1 MKISFNQPV
10 FIPWGG
16 FFARLMSSDQMVLLD
31 ETTLARGF
39 TYVNR
44 NRIKGPEGEVW
55 ITVPLKRKGRGRQ
68 KIKDLEVYE
77 KERWVK
83 KFLLTLKHYY
93 GKSIYFE
100 PVFTVI
106 RAAAENPGEN
116 FLSLT
121 LALLD
126 ILKTGLGIETELI
139 LQSRLGIT
147 GRGTPL
153 LVSIAK
159 ELGAHEVILP
169 YFSEK
174 AVDCAR
180 FRDEHI
186 RVRLLRYLPPQY
198 PQFWGDFLINLSAL
212 DLFFCCGRDGRAVI
226 EKGLR
231 FYDLP

>member
-1 MKISFNQPV
+1 MRISFNQPA

-16 FFARLMSSDQMVLLD
+16 FFARLMSSDKMVLLD
-31 ETTLARGF
+31 DTILARGF

-44 NRIKGPEGEVW
+44 NRLKGPEGEVW

-68 KIKDLEVYE
+68 KIKDLEIYGQE
-77 KERWVK
+77 KWAN

-100 PVFTVI
+100 SVFPQI
-106 RAAAENPGEN
+106 CGAADNAGAS
-116 FLSLT
+116 FLLLT
-121 LALLD
+121 MALLD
-126 ILKTGLGIETELI
+126 ILKKGFGIETELI

-147 GRGTPL
+147 GGGTPL
-153 LVSIAK
+153 LVSIAR

-174 AVDCAR
+174 AVDCTQ
-180 FRDEHI
+180 FRNENI
-186 RVRLLRYLPPQY
+186 SARLLRYLPPQY
-198 PQFWGDFLINLSAL
+198 PQFWGDFLMNLSAL
-212 DLFFCCGRDGRAVI
+212 DLLLCCGREGRAVI